1 MPQQK
6 QFKVLLI
13 GDSCIDEYVYGVC
26 TRLNPEAPVP
36 VLQYTRTEKKP
47 GMAMNVLENLKSF
60 NIDVDFITN
69 KENIVKTRYID
80 EKYNHQILRVDYE
93 GKLKQIDHEIFT
105 DEYDALVIS
114 DYNKGFISNEKLFG
128 IIENSKCPVFVDSK
142 KRDLNIPF
150 KKDCYVKI
158 NDIEYKNLTKEVHNL
173 IITMGGKGAEY
184 DGKMYPAEKVNV
196 FDVVGAGDTFLSSLV
211 YFYLFYGRI
220 ESAIPYANKAAAIA
234 VSHPGTYIL
243 KEEDVKSLCN

>member
-13 GDSCIDEYVYGVC
+13 GDSCIDEYVYGIC

-60 NIDVDFITN
+60 GIVVDFITN

-80 EKYNHQILRVDYE
+80 EKYNHQILRVDCE
-93 GKLKQIDHEIFT
+93 EKLNLFEEEIET
-105 DEYDALVIS
+105 EQHDALVIS
-114 DYNKGFISNEKLFG
+114 DYNKGFLINEKLFD
-128 IIENSKCPVFVDSK
+128 IVKNSKCPVFIDSK
-142 KRDLNIPF
+142 KIDLHLPF

-158 NDIEYKNLTKEVHNL
+158 NDVEYMNLMKEVHNL
-173 IITMGGKGAEY
+173 IITRGSKGAEY
-184 DGKMYPAEKVNV
+184 SGKLYPAEKVNV
-196 FDVVGAGDTFLSSLV
+196 FDVVGAGDTFLSALV
-211 YFYLFYGRI
+211 YFYLVYGRI
-220 ESAIPYANKAAAIA
+220 EDAILYANKAAAIA

-243 KEEDVKSLCN
+243 NKKDVQSLCD

>member
-1 MPQQK
+1 MQQQK
-6 QFKVLLI
+6 RFKVLLI

-36 VLQYTRTEKKP
+36 VLQYTRTERKP

-60 NIDVDFITN
+60 GIDVDFLTN
-69 KENIVKTRYID
+69 KETITKTRYID

-93 GKLKQIDHEIFT
+93 GSLNPIDEKVFT
-105 DEYDALVIS
+105 EEYDALVIS
-114 DYNKGFISNEKLFG
+114 DYNKGFITGQKLFDLVQ
-128 IIENSKCPVFVDSK
+128 NSKCPVFVDSK
-142 KRDLNIPF
+142 KTDLYLPF

-158 NDIEYKNLTKEVHNL
+158 NDIEYKNLIKDVHNI
-173 IITMGGKGAEY
+173 IITRGGKGAEY
-184 DGKMYPAEKVNV
+184 DGKLYPAEKVNV

-211 YFYLFYGRI
+211 YFYLICGRI
-220 ESAIPYANKAAAIA
+220 EDAIPYANKAAAIA

-243 KEEDVKSLCN
+243 NDNDVESLCN